1 MIYSLDD
8 NKVEICGDDY
18 FVAENAT
25 VIGLVILGNNVSV
38 WFNAV
43 IRGDNALITIGENS
57 NIQDGAVLHN
67 DPGVPLSIGKN
78 VTVGHKVM
86 LHGCTI
92 GDNSLIGIN
101 SVILNGA
108 KIGKNCLIGANS
120 LIPEGKEIPDGS
132 LVMGSPGKVVKTLSE
147 EQQAQL
153 KLSADIYVKNFKRFK
168 KELKVDPRS

>member
-1 MIYSLDD
+1 MIYSLGER
-8 NKVEICGDDY
+8 KVEIRGEDY
-18 FVAENAT
+18 FIAENAT
-25 VIGLVILGNNVSV
+25 VIGTVILENNASV

-43 IRGDNALITIGENS
+43 IRGDNELITIGENS
-57 NIQDGAVLHN
+57 NVQDGSVLHT
-67 DPGVPLSIGKN
+67 DPGVPLTIGRN

-101 SVILNGA
+101 TVVLNGA

-132 LVMGSPGKVVKTLSE
+132 LVMGSPGKVVRPLSE
-147 EQQAQL
+147 DQL
-153 KLSADIYVKNFKRFK
+153 KSLEQSAISYVNNFKRYK
-168 KELKVDPRS
+168 KELAIES